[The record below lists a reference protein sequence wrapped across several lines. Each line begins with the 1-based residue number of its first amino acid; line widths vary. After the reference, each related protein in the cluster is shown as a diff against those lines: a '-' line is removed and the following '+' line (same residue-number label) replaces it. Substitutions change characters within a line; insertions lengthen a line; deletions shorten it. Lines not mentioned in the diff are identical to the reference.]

1 MKKQPLKSLFSKKF
15 FDKKIY
21 AENYKVASIK
31 TNYFL

>member
-1 MKKQPLKSLFSKKF
+1 MKKQPLKSLFLKKIF
-15 FDKKIY
+15 RQKIY